1 MPFRIVSI
9 NWMRLGIGALLTAIC
24 ALSVHAMMLQGLG
37 IPVPDMSLLKSA
49 SRYPIQAVA
58 ALGLIF
64 LWQSASKQLGGP
76 RVSGWVALTLLATML
91 TETLIRG
98 PFMEGYCTTAWT
110 FAFVSNLQPVL
121 SVSVSAAL
129 VVVVGSKLTSIVRR
143 VIAALA
149 ISAFTMFV
157 ASPLIGA
164 AMAPLLTAMSNLA
177 PQSEWCTLP
186 YGANVLIPA
195 YLTFA
200 EPVVACF
207 AAAALTWDRL
217 SAVRGLRVVQFTLII
232 VAIKK
237 QLLTPFI
244 YAFLAREGFASGLLS
259 DSQFAFEAIA
269 LAVFTGLAWEWCGG
283 RNISTGVNSR

>member
-1 MPFRIVSI
+1 MSIRMAGI
-9 NWMRLGIGALLTAIC
+9 NWARLAIGAVFTAVC
-24 ALSVHAMMLQGLG
+24 ALSVHAIMLQGLD
-37 IPVPDMSLLKSA
+37 IPVPDMSVLKSGG
-49 SRYPIQAVA
+49 RYPIQAVA

-64 LWQSASKQLGGP
+64 LWQLASKRMAGP
-76 RVSGWVALTLLATML
+76 WIWKWVALTLMATML

-121 SVSVSAAL
+121 SISVTAAL
-129 VVVVGSKLTSIVRR
+129 VIVVAPKLNSNLLR
-143 VIAALA
+143 VIAALV

-164 AMAPLLTAMSNLA
+164 AMAPLLAAMSNLA

-207 AAAALTWDRL
+207 VAAALAWDGL
-217 SAVRGLRVVQFTLII
+217 SPARGLRLLQFTLII
-232 VAIKK
+232 VAIKR
-237 QLLTPFI
+237 QLLTPII
-244 YAFLAREGFASGLLS
+244 YAVLAKVSFASGLLS
-259 DSQFAFEAIA
+259 DSQFAFEAITLAA
-269 LAVFTGLAWEWCGG
+269 LTGLAWEW
-283 RNISTGVNSR
+283 STRRPGLLLVDS